1 VIVKVI
7 CKSDDFNYTTKKY
20 RTMKTTK
27 INKVLIALDYDP
39 TAKRV
44 AEVGFT
50 FANAM
55 NAEIVLIHVV
65 VDLVAYS
72 LTYLNL
78 GPMQLD
84 TVTELRDASEQFLQK
99 TKLHLGN
106 DYIQTVVREGDF
118 ATCILDTIKEMDID
132 VIVMGSHSRKWLEH
146 ILLGSV
152 TADVLKHITIP
163 MFIVPT
169 KKRDKD

>member
-1 VIVKVI
+1 MNIWI
-7 CKSDDFNYTTKKY
+7 ILNERIKKHI
-20 RTMKTTK
+20 TMETTK
-27 INKVLIALDYDP
+27 IKKVLIALDYDP

-50 FANAM
+50 FANSM
-55 NAEIVLIHVV
+55 HAEVILIHVV

-84 TVTELRDASEQFLQK
+84 TVTELKDASEQFLEK
-99 TKLHLGN
+99 TKRHLK
-106 DYIQTVVREGDF
+106 DEYIQTVVREGDF

-152 TADVLKHITIP
+152 TADVLKHTTIP

-169 KKRDKD
+169 KKREED

>member
-1 VIVKVI
+1 
-7 CKSDDFNYTTKKY
+7 
-20 RTMKTTK
+20 MKTTN

-39 TAKRV
+39 SAKKV

-55 NAEIVLIHVV
+55 HAEIVLIHVV

-84 TVTELRDASEQFLQK
+84 SVTELRDASEQFLQK

-106 DYIQTVVREGDF
+106 ENIQTVVREGDF

-132 VIVMGSHSRKWLEH
+132 VIVMGSHSRKWLEN

-152 TADVLKHITIP
+152 TADVLEHTTIP

-169 KKRDKD
+169 KKGDKD

>member
-1 VIVKVI
+1 
-7 CKSDDFNYTTKKY
+7 
-20 RTMKTTK
+20 METTK
-27 INKVLIALDYDP
+27 IKKVLIALDYDP
-39 TAKRV
+39 TARKV

-55 NAEIVLIHVV
+55 NAEVILIHVV

-84 TVTELRDASEQFLQK
+84 TVTELKDASEQFLQK
-99 TKLHLGN
+99 TKLHLMDKN
-106 DYIQTVVREGDF
+106 IQTVVREGDF
-118 ATCILDTIKEMDID
+118 ATCILDTIKEMNID

-152 TADVLKHITIP
+152 TADVLEHTTIP
-163 MFIVPT
+163 LFIVPT
-169 KKRDKD
+169 KKREED